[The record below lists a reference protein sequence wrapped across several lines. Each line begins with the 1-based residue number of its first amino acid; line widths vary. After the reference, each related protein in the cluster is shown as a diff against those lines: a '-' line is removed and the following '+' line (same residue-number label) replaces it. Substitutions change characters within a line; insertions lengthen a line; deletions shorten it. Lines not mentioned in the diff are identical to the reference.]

1 MYEKIC
7 SEEIV
12 SGSNSSTVSRRM
24 FLTISAA
31 GLGAVTAGCSLSKKA
46 SGSSQSHSAS
56 SAPGSP
62 QSRSASSSSRTFSR
76 SAPFD
81 SIREYIEALEER
93 GLLMRFEKLDQ
104 DAYEMTALMYRFIDH
119 YGWEEA
125 PTILA
130 EQVKINGKW
139 IEGPVIANHQGHLDT
154 EAITFG
160 VEPIPK
166 DPRATYRKAMS
177 HLESKLVEGE
187 FPLIDPIEVQP
198 DQAVCKE
205 VVLKGDEIDLTKFA
219 FIKSNPADVSRYIT
233 TASVFT
239 HDPEMG
245 PNYGTYRC
253 QLRGPRLVGVNPE
266 PKQTGWKHLM
276 AAKERGEKSAKVA
289 LVLGQDPYV
298 WIVSSSR
305 VVNRMF
311 AEGPV
316 DELAVAGGLR
326 GKAMEVVRCETND
339 MLIPAHAELVIEG
352 EIPLDQPGLPEAP
365 FGEMAGY
372 MGLKKKENFFMN
384 VTAVTHRKKPWLVNQ
399 FTGAT
404 RGYSTGP
411 TAVLFNTGFK
421 RLVPEL
427 IELHSPVH
435 APGLTYMSIKK
446 TEPGQGLEAGKI
458 LAGMIPIYKVVIV
471 VDEDIDILDQ
481 DQVDNALIARWQPN
495 ASYIFEE
502 VAGLTLDPSQAKRGK
517 TSKIVIDAT
526 KQWPEEGGPEVF
538 PERNR
543 TLLEKGAPDAFAQVD
558 AKFSDIIKYGFRY
571 QDK

>member
-1 MYEKIC
+1 MSKKTG
-7 SEEIV
+7 SQEIV
-12 SGSNSSTVSRRM
+12 SEGT
-24 FLTISAA
+24 
-31 GLGAVTAGCSLSKKA
+31 
-46 SGSSQSHSAS
+46 
-56 SAPGSP
+56 
-62 QSRSASSSSRTFSR
+62 
-76 SAPFD
+76 APFD
-81 SIREYIEALEER
+81 TLREYIEALEER

-130 EQVKINGKW
+130 EQVKINGEW
-139 IEGPVIANHQGHLDT
+139 IEGPLIANHHGHLDT
-154 EAITFG
+154 EAIVFG
-160 VEPIPK
+160 VEPVIK
-166 DPRATYRKAMS
+166 DPKATYRKAMA
-177 HLESKLVEGE
+177 HLQNQLVEGE
-187 FPLIDPIEVQP
+187 FPLIDPVVVER
-198 DQAVCKE
+198 DKALCKE
-205 VVLKGDEIDLTKFA
+205 VVLLEDQVDLTRFA

-266 PKQTGWKHLM
+266 PKQTGWKHLV

-404 RGYSTGP
+404 RGYCTGP

-435 APGLTYMSIKK
+435 APGLTYMRIKK
-446 TEPGQGLEAGKI
+446 TEPRQGLEAGKI

-481 DQVDNALIARWQPN
+481 DQVDNALAARWQPHK
-495 ASYIFEE
+495 ASHIFEE
-502 VAGLTLDPSQAKRGK
+502 VSGLTLDPSQAERGK

-543 TLLEKGAPDAFAQVD
+543 TLLEQMAPDSFTQVD
-558 AKFSDIIKYGFRY
+558 AKFSDIIKHGFRY

>member
-1 MYEKIC
+1 MSNCNSIEKGVF
-7 SEEIV
+7 E
-12 SGSNSSTVSRRM
+12 GTGTTVSRRE

-31 GLGAVTAGCSLSKKA
+31 VVGAPTAAGYGLGAKGAGA
-46 SGSSQSHSAS
+46 SESQSST
-56 SAPGSP
+56 
-62 QSRSASSSSRTFSR
+62 SSSKTSSR

-81 SIREYIEALEER
+81 TLREYIEALEER
-93 GLLMRFEKLDQ
+93 GLVLRFEKLDQ
-104 DAYEMTALMYRFIDH
+104 DAYEMTALMYRLIDQ

-125 PTILA
+125 PVILV
-130 EQVKINGKW
+130 EQVKINGEW
-139 IEGPVIANHQGHLDT
+139 IKGPLIANHHGHLDT
-154 EAITFG
+154 EAIVFG
-160 VEPIPK
+160 VEPVIK
-166 DPRATYRKAMS
+166 DPKATYRKAMA
-177 HLESKLVEGE
+177 HLQSKLVQGA
-187 FPLIDPIEVQP
+187 FPPIDPVVVER
-198 DQAVCKE
+198 DKALCKE
-205 VVLKGDEIDLTKFA
+205 VVLLGDQIDLTRFA
-219 FIKSNPADVSRYIT
+219 FIKSNPADADRYIS

-239 HDPEMG
+239 QDPEMG
-245 PNYGTYRC
+245 SNYGTYRC

-276 AAKERGEKSAKVA
+276 AAKERGEKTAKVS

-305 VVNRMF
+305 VVNRML
-311 AEGPV
+311 AEGPI

-326 GKAMEVVRCETND
+326 GKALEVVRSETND

-384 VTAVTHRKKPWLVNQ
+384 VTAVTHRKNPWLVNQ

-404 RGYSTGP
+404 RGYCTGP

-435 APGLTYMSIKK
+435 APGLTYIRIKK
-446 TEPGQGLEAGKI
+446 TAPGQGLEAGKT

-471 VDEDIDILDQ
+471 VDEDIDILDPC
-481 DQVDNALIARWQPN
+481 QVDNALATRWQPFKAN
-495 ASYIFEE
+495 YLYEQ
-502 VAGLTLDPSQAKRGK
+502 VTGLTLDPSQAERGK

-526 KQWPEEGGPEVF
+526 RQLPEEGGPQVF
-538 PERNR
+538 PELNR
-543 TLLEKGAPDAFAQVD
+543 TLLETKAPDSFKQVD
-558 AKFSDIIKYGFRY
+558 TKYGDIIKHGFRY
-571 QDK
+571 QDD